1 MIEAL
6 DDSELL
12 ELYDLINQHLK
23 YLDSCIIVIS
33 EEGEEEE
40 DE

>member
-12 ELYDLINQHLK
+12 ELYNLIVEHLN
-23 YLDSCIIVIS
+23 YLDSSIIVTS
-33 EEGEEEE
+33 EDGDDE
-40 DE
+40 DDE

>member
-12 ELYDLINQHLK
+12 ELYSLITEHLK
-23 YLDSCIIVIS
+23 YLDSSIIVIS
-33 EEGEEEE
+33 EEGEEE

>member
-12 ELYDLINQHLK
+12 ELYDLIIEHLK
-23 YLDSCIIVIS
+23 YLDSSVIVIS
-33 EEGEEEE
+33 EEGEDE